1 MSHNNDINILQEF
14 LQKKHPEFGCNANLL
29 WNFEI
34 ESKIIEDQ
42 IYDVKARI
50 VLHLPNDIERKTS
63 WSKNYT
69 GNKKNT
75 LKECKKEA
83 SQIAYVELQ

>member
-1 MSHNNDINILQEF
+1 LQEF
-14 LQKKHPEFGCNANLL
+14 LQKKYPEFGCNPNIL

-34 ESKIIEDQ
+34 ESTLVKEQ
-42 IYDVKARI
+42 IYSIKARI
-50 VLHLPNDIERKTS
+50 ILRLPNDIEKKTN

-69 GNKKNT
+69 GNKKES

-83 SQIAYVELQ
+83 SQIAYILLQ